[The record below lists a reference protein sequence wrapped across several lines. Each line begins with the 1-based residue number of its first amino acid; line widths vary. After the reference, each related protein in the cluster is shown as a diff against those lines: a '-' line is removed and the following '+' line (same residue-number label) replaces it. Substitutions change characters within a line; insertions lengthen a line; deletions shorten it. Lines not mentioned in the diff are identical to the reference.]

1 MEFIM
6 ANSKMDLNKA
16 KVNLSGKMG
25 LLIKEIFIKTKDMG
39 KDIINRNKEVLK
51 VNGETI
57 K

>member
-1 MEFIM
+1 M

>member
-6 ANSKMDLNKA
+6 VSLKMGLNKE
-16 KVNLSGKMG
+16 KGNLSGKMG